1 MVQMHN
7 DVVAALA
14 RSSSDGV
21 ALSMQRVSGA
31 LGSGEWLS
39 IANRYRDR
47 GRRRG
52 NYRLKEDLRTGN
64 IHNDDLADYIGVSA
78 PLHSLDGW
86 ALLGRAI
93 HSLLRGDPYSGVHLA
108 YYAELRAALALLA
121 TQGIGVFDSVHCVID
136 DLGDCTLVESLDECD
151 VRIGNHQW
159 TWLVF
164 QWWAKQVRAVEVLG
178 QVIQPGSDALE
189 TWIMA
194 MNKAQFALQQIGTD
208 WLQLWGMDIGRYFA
222 DREARN
228 AASYWPNTVNSW
240 PARTVVEDY
249 RVIADLWLSFE
260 PTAATRFE
268 SLDRHLLRIV
278 LRRGFFGASGHLTTS
293 QVGKSGFAREVEAV
307 VREMAFSGPM
317 RDWWKEFLEDEEAQ
331 PPRIIQLAGKRTKVG
346 KPGHVVE
353 VMARAAMLL
362 RVATGAAARLL
373 ADSGI
378 ERNGVAD
385 WIECIGEGRGLWLAG
400 GAPDDL
406 MDLWRDIGDVIDD
419 IEGVVRNQGRG
430 RQEVWEREGH
440 GMNLLGE
447 CERVALWG
455 LGL

>member
-1 MVQMHN
+1 MKLHN
-7 DVVAALA
+7 DVVVELA
-14 RSSSDGV
+14 RSSSNGV
-21 ALSMQRVSGA
+21 ALSMQRVSSA
-31 LGSGEWLS
+31 LAGGEWLS
-39 IANRYRDR
+39 VANRYRDR
-47 GRRRG
+47 GSRRG
-52 NYRLKEDLRTGN
+52 NFRLREDLRTGN
-64 IHNDDLADYIGVSA
+64 VHNDDLADYIGVSA

-121 TQGIGVFDSVHCVID
+121 TQGIGVFDSVHCVVD
-136 DLGDCTLVESLDECD
+136 DQGDCTLVESLDD
-151 VRIGNHQW
+151 DGVRIGNHQW

-164 QWWAKQVRAVEVLG
+164 QWWAEQARAAEMLG
-178 QVIQPGSDALE
+178 KVIQPGSDTLE
-189 TWIMA
+189 SWVTA

-228 AASYWPNTVNSW
+228 LASYWPNTVNSW
-240 PARTVVEDY
+240 PARTAVEDY
-249 RVIADLWLSFE
+249 QVIADLWLSFE
-260 PTAATRFE
+260 PSTATRFE
-268 SLDRHLLRIV
+268 LLDRHLLRIV
-278 LRRGFFGASGHLTTS
+278 LRRGFFGASGHRTTS
-293 QVGKSGFAREVEAV
+293 QSGKSGFKREVEAV
-307 VREMAFSGPM
+307 VREMAFSGPV
-317 RDWWKEFLEDEEAQ
+317 REWWKDFLEDEEAL
-331 PPRIIQLAGKRTKVG
+331 PPRIIRLAGKRTKVG

-362 RVATGAAARLL
+362 RVATGASAMLL

-378 ERNGVAD
+378 DRSDVAE
-385 WIECIGEGRGLWLAG
+385 WIKSIGEGRGLWIAG
-400 GAPDDL
+400 SAPIDL

-419 IEGVVRNQGRG
+419 IESVVGNQGRG
-430 RQEVWEREGH
+430 RQELWEKDGH
-440 GMNLLGE
+440 GISLFGE